1 MAFYAY
7 GAQRGAQIPTLRL
20 IVKRAVVLLMA
31 VAASSAE
38 TLYAQDAGRL
48 AQRPIRL
55 VVPFVPGGT
64 ADTVARIVAD
74 RLQPRLGR
82 PMVVDTR
89 AGANSVI
96 GCEIV
101 AQANPDG
108 HTLIIVAAGFA
119 VNPSLRKSL
128 PFDTLRDFAPVGLVG
143 NGPYLLVTHPS
154 IPATTVS
161 ELITW
166 AKARPGQVSYA
177 STGIGSPPHLAMEL
191 FKTMAGV
198 DFVHVPY
205 KGGGAVI
212 PDLLSGRVP
221 MLFSSISTGAPHL
234 RTGKL
239 RAIAMT
245 TAQRS
250 RAMPEVPT
258 FSESGLKGYEVSGWY
273 GLLAPG
279 KTPPAIV
286 NYLNGE
292 LQQVLVDQE
301 ALKRLAQAGIEPAP
315 GTPAAFAA
323 LIRAEIPKWAKVIK
337 AAGIPQE

>member
-1 MAFYAY
+1 MTFEAY
-7 GAQRGAQIPTLRL
+7 GTNRGARTPVQRFAMTL
-20 IVKRAVVLLMA
+20 
-31 VAASSAE
+31 VAAWLSGVAVFS
-38 TLYAQDAGRL
+38 TGIVCAQDTGRL
-48 AQRPIRL
+48 TQRPIRL
-55 VVPFVPGGT
+55 VVPFAPGGT
-64 ADTVARIVAD
+64 ADTVGRIIAD

-82 PMVVDTR
+82 PIVIDTR

-96 GCEIV
+96 GSEIV

-154 IPATTVS
+154 IAATTVS

-166 AKARPGQVSYA
+166 GKARPAQVSYA

-205 KGGGAVI
+205 KGGGAVL

-221 MLFSSISTGAPHL
+221 MLFSSISTGAPHV

-245 TAQRS
+245 TSERS

-258 FSESGLKGYEVSGWY
+258 FDESGLKGYEVSGWY

-286 NYLNGE
+286 SHINSE
-292 LQQVLVDQE
+292 LRQVLADPE

-315 GTPAAFAA
+315 GTPAAFAT
-323 LIRAEIPKWAKVIK
+323 LIRTEIPKWAKVIK

>member
-1 MAFYAY
+1 MPLEPYGTNHSAQTPAQHCVMTLAAAVLSGAAAFST
-7 GAQRGAQIPTLRL
+7 GT
-20 IVKRAVVLLMA
+20 VH
-31 VAASSAE
+31 
-38 TLYAQDAGRL
+38 AQDTARL

-55 VVPFVPGGT
+55 VVPFAPGGT
-64 ADTVARIVAD
+64 ADTVGRIVAD
-74 RLQPRLGR
+74 RLQLRVGR
-82 PMVVDTR
+82 PIVIDIR

-96 GCEIV
+96 GSEIV

-154 IPATTVS
+154 IAATTVS
-161 ELITW
+161 ELVTW
-166 AKARPGQVSYA
+166 AKTRPAQVSYA

-205 KGGGAVI
+205 KGGGAVL

-221 MLFSSISTGAPHL
+221 MLFSSISTGAPHV

-245 TAQRS
+245 TPQRS

-258 FSESGLKGYEVSGWY
+258 FDESGLKGYEVSGWY

-279 KTPPAIV
+279 KTPPAIIR
-286 NYLNGE
+286 YMNGE
-292 LQQVLVDQE
+292 LQQVLADPE
-301 ALKRLAQAGIEPAP
+301 AIKRLAHAGIEPAP
-315 GTPAAFAA
+315 GTPTAFAT
-323 LIRAEIPKWAKVIK
+323 LIRTEIPKWAKVIK